1 MPPKVA
7 AGSLEPTDGRMDKR
21 VQRSRAVVLSAAA
34 QLLSERGFGGVTV
47 DEVSR
52 RSGVAKTTI
61 YRQWPA
67 RTDLL
72 LDTCEMFS
80 TPLATPDKGGLRDD
94 ILALTE
100 SLTERLR
107 TARWTS
113 VLPSI
118 IDAAER
124 DPEIADL
131 YSRIQLGHS
140 RPFEHII
147 RRGIERG
154 ELGSNVDIELM
165 VACLTGPLF
174 YRRWFSREPLT
185 PEFARSVAES
195 AIRAAGAD

>member
-1 MPPKVA
+1 MPQSA
-7 AGSLEPTDGRMDKR
+7 AAESVKLTDDRMDKR

-34 QLLSERGFGGVTV
+34 QLLNERGLGGVTV

-72 LDTCEMFS
+72 LDTCETFS
-80 TPLATPDKGGLRDD
+80 TPLVTPDKGSFRSD
-94 ILALTE
+94 ILELVE
-100 SLTERLR
+100 NLVDRLL
-107 TARWTS
+107 TARWAS

-124 DPEIADL
+124 DPEIAAV
-131 YSRIQLGHS
+131 YSRIQLGHT
-140 RPFEHII
+140 RPFEHVIQRAI
-147 RRGIERG
+147 AKG
-154 ELGSNVDIELM
+154 ELRSDVDVELM

-185 PEFARSVAES
+185 PEFSINVAVS